1 MNNLLTEGRNPR
13 SVAIDQRAT
22 LDILQIINDEDA
34 TVAVVVRTALPEI
47 ARVVD
52 GAVERIRAG
61 GRLIYVGAG
70 TSGRLAVLDA
80 VECVP
85 TYSVPPTLVIALL
98 AGGDAALTHSI
109 EGAEDDA
116 DAGRTDLLARS
127 VTAQDTVIGIA
138 ASGRTPYVVG
148 ALHAANE
155 IGALTAAISCSA
167 PAPILEIAQIKIA
180 ALVGAEVVSGSTR
193 MKAGTAQKLI
203 LNMISTTTMIRL
215 GKVYD
220 NLMIDVK
227 PSNDKLNVRARRIV
241 SEVAG
246 VDDAHAGE
254 LLVHSNNEVKTA
266 VVVALLGVTPEEART
281 RLAVADGVLRSVIE
295 NKSSAS

>member
-1 MNNLLTEGRNPR
+1 MTLLTEGRNPR
-13 SVAIDQRAT
+13 SSGIDRRST
-22 LDILQIINDEDA
+22 REILEIINDEDA
-34 TVAVVVRTALPEI
+34 TVAATVRAAIPQIEQL
-47 ARVVD
+47 VD

-98 AGGDAALTHSI
+98 AGGEKALVRSV
-109 EGAEDDA
+109 ERAEDDA
-116 DAGRTDLLARS
+116 YLGRTELLALNL
-127 VTAQDTVIGIA
+127 APNDTVIGVA
-138 ASGRTPYVVG
+138 ASGKTPYVVG
-148 ALHAANE
+148 ALNAAHE
-155 IGALTAAISCSA
+155 IGSLTAAISCNA
-167 PAPILEIAQIKIA
+167 PAPILELAQIKIA
-180 ALVGAEVVSGSTR
+180 ALVGAEVISGSTR

-227 PSNDKLNVRARRIV
+227 VSNKKLADRAKRIV
-241 SEVAG
+241 AEVAG
-246 VDDAHAGE
+246 IDEAQAAE
-254 LLVHSNNEVKTA
+254 FLAQTNNEVKTA
-266 VVVALLGVTPEEART
+266 VVVALLGVTPDEARK
-281 RLAVADGVLRSVIE
+281 RIARANGVLRAVIQPD
-295 NKSSAS
+295 

>member
-1 MNNLLTEGRNPR
+1 MKDLLTEGRNPR
-13 SVAIDQRAT
+13 SVGIDRRAT
-22 LDILQIINDEDA
+22 LDILTIINDEDA
-34 TVAVVVRTALPEI
+34 TVPATVRAALPQI

-52 GAVERIRAG
+52 GIVERMRAG

-85 TYSVPPTLVIALL
+85 TYSVPPTLVIGLL
-98 AGGDAALTHSI
+98 AGGDAALTRSI

-116 DAGRTDLLARS
+116 DAGYAELLALN
-127 VTAQDTVIGIA
+127 VTAFDTVIGIA
-138 ASGRTPYVVG
+138 ASGRTPYVIG
-148 ALHAANE
+148 ALRAANE
-155 IGALTAAISCSA
+155 MGALTAAIACSQ
-167 PAPILEIAQIKIA
+167 PAPILEIAAIPIP

-203 LNMISTTTMIRL
+203 LNMISTATMIRL

-227 PSNDKLNVRARRIV
+227 PSNEKLTVRARRIV
-241 SEVAG
+241 SEIAG
-246 VDDAHAGE
+246 VDDSRAAE
-254 LLVHSNNEVKTA
+254 LLRAADNEVKTA
-266 VVVALLGVTPEEART
+266 AVMALLGVSADEARA
-281 RLAVADGVLRSVIE
+281 RLTAAEGVLRAVVE
-295 NKSSAS
+295 